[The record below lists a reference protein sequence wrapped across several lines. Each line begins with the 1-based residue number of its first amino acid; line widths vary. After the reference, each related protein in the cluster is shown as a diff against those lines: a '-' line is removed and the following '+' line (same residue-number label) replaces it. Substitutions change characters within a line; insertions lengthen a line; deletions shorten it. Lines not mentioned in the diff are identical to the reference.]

1 MLVIEDASR
10 CCGCEAC
17 VQKCPRNCIEM
28 KADREGFFY
37 PTVDTSE
44 CIECGLCNKVCP
56 MQTKSHQDYNAMPK
70 AYAAFVRDDEIRRKS
85 SSGGL
90 FTALASQVIKRNG
103 CVFGAVMSKDC
114 KNVFHT
120 EAQSLS
126 ELAAMRGSKYVQS
139 RILDTYKCV
148 EKELK
153 NHRWVLFSG
162 TPCQV
167 EGLRGYL
174 GKEYRNLICVDFICH
189 GVPSPKLWGKYVA
202 YREECAGAPAQRTFF
217 RHKKYGWKTYSVL
230 FEFSNN
236 TEYERILSKDVF
248 GQMFFQ
254 NICLRP
260 TCYQCDFKNLHHK
273 SDITLADFWGCWNT
287 CPEMD
292 DDKGLSL
299 VLVHSDKGAELME
312 QVSEQLVIKQVD
324 ESWLN
329 GNKAMIMSSAKP
341 KNRDY
346 FYDKIDEK
354 SIGWMAKKYLP
365 LKGKILMVTP
375 ISMKNRVKKLLKI

>member
-162 TPCQV
+162 TP
-167 EGLRGYL
+167 
-174 GKEYRNLICVDFICH
+174 
-189 GVPSPKLWGKYVA
+189 
-202 YREECAGAPAQRTFF
+202 
-217 RHKKYGWKTYSVL
+217 
-230 FEFSNN
+230 
-236 TEYERILSKDVF
+236 
-248 GQMFFQ
+248 
-254 NICLRP
+254 
-260 TCYQCDFKNLHHK
+260 
-273 SDITLADFWGCWNT
+273 
-287 CPEMD
+287 
-292 DDKGLSL
+292 
-299 VLVHSDKGAELME
+299 
-312 QVSEQLVIKQVD
+312 
-324 ESWLN
+324 
-329 GNKAMIMSSAKP
+329 
-341 KNRDY
+341 
-346 FYDKIDEK
+346 
-354 SIGWMAKKYLP
+354 
-365 LKGKILMVTP
+365 
-375 ISMKNRVKKLLKI
+375 

>member
-1 MLVIEDASR
+1 M
-10 CCGCEAC
+10 
-17 VQKCPRNCIEM
+17 
-28 KADREGFFY
+28 
-37 PTVDTSE
+37 
-44 CIECGLCNKVCP
+44 
-56 MQTKSHQDYNAMPK
+56 
-70 AYAAFVRDDEIRRKS
+70 
-85 SSGGL
+85 
-90 FTALASQVIKRNG
+90 
-103 CVFGAVMSKDC
+103 
-114 KNVFHT
+114 
-120 EAQSLS
+120 
-126 ELAAMRGSKYVQS
+126 
-139 RILDTYKCV
+139 
-148 EKELK
+148 
-153 NHRWVLFSG
+153 
-162 TPCQV
+162 
-167 EGLRGYL
+167 
-174 GKEYRNLICVDFICH
+174 
-189 GVPSPKLWGKYVA
+189 
-202 YREECAGAPAQRTFF
+202 
-217 RHKKYGWKTYSVL
+217 YSVL

-260 TCYQCDFKNLHHK
+260 TCYQCKFKKLHHK
-273 SDITLADFWGCWNT
+273 SDITLADFWECWNT

-299 VLVHSDKGAELME
+299 VLVHSDKGAKLME

-329 GNKAMIMSSAKP
+329 GNKAMILSAAKP

-375 ISMKNRVKKLLKI
+375 ISMKNSVKKLLKK